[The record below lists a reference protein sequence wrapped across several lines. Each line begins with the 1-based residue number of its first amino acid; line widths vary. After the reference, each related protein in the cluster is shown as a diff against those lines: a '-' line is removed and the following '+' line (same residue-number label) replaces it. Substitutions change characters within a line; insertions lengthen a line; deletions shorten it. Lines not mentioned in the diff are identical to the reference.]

1 MKTVID
7 AQPHELE
14 VVLVEERVQ
23 PRRAARIVANVLRPP
38 AKVKRIDHVPSFP
51 PPRVNMRWGRV

>member
-1 MKTVID
+1 MKAVID

-14 VVLVEERVQ
+14 IVLVEERVQ
-23 PRRAARIVANVLRPP
+23 PRFAARSVTNVLRPP

-51 PPRVNMRWGRV
+51 PARVNMRGRRV